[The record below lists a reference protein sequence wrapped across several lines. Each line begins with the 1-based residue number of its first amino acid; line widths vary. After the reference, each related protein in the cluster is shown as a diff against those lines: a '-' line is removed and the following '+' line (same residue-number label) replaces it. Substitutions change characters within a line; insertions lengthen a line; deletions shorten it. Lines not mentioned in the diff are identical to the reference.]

1 MEQTKIGFIG
11 TGVMGGGMA
20 ANLLKK
26 GFPLAVF
33 NRTKAKAQPL
43 LAAGAQWMASV
54 AALAAWADIVIS
66 IVSYPQDVETIYLG
80 TDGILAHAKPGA
92 TVIDMT
98 TSRPG
103 LARKIYDAAK
113 EKGIRALDAPVSG
126 GDVGAKNGTLCI
138 MVGGDESIFNAM
150 RPVFE
155 AMGSRIVLQGGAG
168 AGQSCKMC
176 NQIAIASNLT
186 GVCEAL
192 AYAKA
197 AGLSQQNV
205 YDILTAGGANS
216 WQLTAYA
223 PRLFQGDFAPGFYVK
238 HILKDI
244 RIALEEAETM
254 HLSLPALQLARRQFE
269 TLVARGLGDTGT
281 QSLYALYDPEA
292 LPDGQ
297 K

>member
-1 MEQTKIGFIG
+1 MEKTKIGFIG

-20 ANLLKK
+20 ANLLKT
-26 GFPLAVF
+26 GYPLAVY
-33 NRTKAKAQPL
+33 NRTRTKAQPL
-43 LAAGAQWMASV
+43 LDAGARWMDSV
-54 AALAAWADIVIS
+54 AAIAGWADLMITIVG
-66 IVSYPQDVETIYLG
+66 YPQDVETIYLG
-80 TDGILAHAKPGA
+80 QDGILAHTKPGA
-92 TVIDMT
+92 FVIDMT

-138 MVGGDESIFNAM
+138 MAGGDADAFDAV
-150 RPVFE
+150 RPILE
-155 AMGSRIVLQGGAG
+155 TMGSRVVLQGAAG

-176 NQIAIASNLT
+176 NQIAIASNLA

-192 AYAKA
+192 AYAKS
-197 AGLSQQNV
+197 AGLNQQNV
-205 YDILTAGGANS
+205 YNILTAGGANS

-223 PRLFQGDFAPGFYVK
+223 PRLFKGDYAPGFYVK

-254 HLSLPALQLARRQFE
+254 HLELPALRLAKTQFE
-269 TLVARGLGDTGT
+269 RLAARGLSEAGT
-281 QSLYALYDPEA
+281 QALYSLYVPDA
-292 LPDGQ
+292 LPG
-297 K
+297 